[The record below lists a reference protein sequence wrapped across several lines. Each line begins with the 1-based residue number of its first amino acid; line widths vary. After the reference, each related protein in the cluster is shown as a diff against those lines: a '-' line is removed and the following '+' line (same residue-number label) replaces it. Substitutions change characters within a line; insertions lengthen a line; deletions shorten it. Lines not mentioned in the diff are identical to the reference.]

1 MKKDS
6 SAQGIEERFARG
18 LPVVDSMGQLIFDP
32 VYSQKDHTTPCCEM
46 FHVIKGRVTLISGRG
61 RVEAVSGD
69 TLLVPTGEWHRDDF
83 DASEGL
89 EVFMVFFSWNEERA
103 FFSRVTNARLRR
115 LPLAAKSEISRMFN
129 HLRMDRAADDDFHRL
144 FVRSQ
149 ILSLL
154 LYLLRECSMGGRK
167 AARSAGS
174 PVAVRRQGLM
184 LRAKSYIEAHYS
196 EPLALDDIA
205 RELKVSPFHLSHVF
219 SRESDFSLFEYLT
232 GLRMNRAKEL
242 LSAGSMNVAEAAR
255 AVGYENCRYFAK
267 IFRQRFGHAP
277 IGTPARESDPF
288 FIRAKEYPK

>member
-6 SAQGIEERFARG
+6 SSRGIEARFSLE
-18 LPVVDSMGQLIFDP
+18 LPVVDSMGHLIFDP

-46 FHVIKGRVTLISGRG
+46 FHVIKGRVSLVAGRG

-69 TLLVPTGEWHRDDF
+69 TLVVPTGEWHRDDF
-83 DASEGL
+83 DASLGL
-89 EVFMVFFSWNEERA
+89 EVFMVFFSWSAEKE
-103 FFSRVTNARLRR
+103 FFRRVTNARLRR
-115 LPLAAKSEISRMFN
+115 LPSAAKSEISRMFN
-129 HLRMDRAADDDFHRL
+129 HLRMDRAADDEFHRL
-144 FVRSQ
+144 LVRSQ
-149 ILSLL
+149 VLSLL
-154 LYLLRECSMGGRK
+154 LYLLQECSMGGRK
-167 AARSAGS
+167 AARNTGS
-174 PVAVRRQGLM
+174 PAAARREALM
-184 LRAKSYIEAHYS
+184 LRAKSYIEARYT

-232 GLRMNRAKEL
+232 ALRMNRAKEL
-242 LSAGSMNVAEAAR
+242 LSAGGMNVAEAAR

-277 IGTPARESDPF
+277 ISTPARESDPF